1 MLKHNKNEKKYY
13 GKDAIA
19 DDIMTVEEVSE
30 FLGFSRSKIYKMA
43 QMEEIPAFKISRSWR
58 FSRHDIMEWL
68 SSLSTGVSEK
78 NKEQEES
85 EQENGEKYAE

>member
-1 MLKHNKNEKKYY
+1 
-13 GKDAIA
+13 
-19 DDIMTVEEVSE
+19 MTVEEVSE

-68 SSLSTGVSEK
+68 SSLSTGAAK
-78 NKEQEES
+78 NKEEEES